1 MGVVIEVAGEIS
13 FLARGK
19 LSAQSRDWRAAS
31 RSLDLSGKSVR
42 RMNALCLFHRIDW
55 HVGNSWRAS
64 PCAPDQA
71 QPVRLMARVWR

>member
-42 RMNALCLFHRIDW
+42 RMNALCLSTVSTGTLGIRGELH
-55 HVGNSWRAS
+55 H
-64 PCAPDQA
+64 
-71 QPVRLMARVWR
+71 ARQIRPSLFD